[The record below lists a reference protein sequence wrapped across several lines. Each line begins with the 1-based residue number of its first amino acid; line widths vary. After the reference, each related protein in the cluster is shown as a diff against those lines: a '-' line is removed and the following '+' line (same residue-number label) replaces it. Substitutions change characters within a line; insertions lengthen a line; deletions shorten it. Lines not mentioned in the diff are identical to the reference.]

1 MNYPQHLFEV
11 CWEVCNKIG
20 GIHTVVNTKAP
31 YVREVLGESYIL
43 IGPDLW
49 RESGDHPEFNEKP
62 ELFKQWKMQALK
74 EDIRVRTGY
83 LKNQPEQKIIL
94 IDFTSLFIKKDEIFS
109 KLWEKFKLD
118 SLSGQWD
125 YIEPALFGYAA
136 GMAIESFCKFHLSAR
151 DKIIAHF
158 HEWMTGAGIL
168 YLKEHTP
175 YIVTTFTTHATIMGR
190 SIAGNNRPLYE
201 NIKDIKPELTAIE
214 FNLSSKYSLEKL
226 SAQNADAFTT
236 VSNITDKEC
245 KHFLGKSADHI
256 TPNGFDNKI
265 IPDSNKLEE
274 IRSTSRHLLIDVA
287 KAVSGKNISNN
298 AFIIGT
304 SGRYEFRNKGLD
316 VYLDSL
322 WEIANNNPDK
332 DIIGYIMVPAANI
345 GPDKKVCEILN
356 NPNNI
361 SQAETDNI
369 LTHYLHNPESDPI
382 VVQVNQREKLKNLS
396 IIFAPTY
403 LDGKDGIFNLEYYD
417 VLPGFDITI
426 FASYYEPWGYTPMES
441 IAYKVPTVTTSLS
454 GFGTWIQEKYPE
466 GNKAVAVIKRD
477 DNDTLT
483 IVNDIANAVT
493 DVLKSLLEE
502 YLKIREI
509 AEETTT
515 TVLWKNLIKHY
526 FSAYDI
532 ALNKLNDRIE
542 SIKLYQQ
549 KEYVPKYYDRE
560 NTPHWRNIEVSAS
573 VPDQFAKLS
582 KLAENIWWSWNF
594 DAVKLF
600 KYIDHKLWRK
610 SRYNPIIL
618 LKDVSSD
625 RFNELA
631 EDLEFIQLYNDV
643 VKQFEE
649 YMAEKTHQTPPRIA
663 YFCMEYGFND
673 NIKIFS
679 GGLGILAGDYLK
691 EASDYN
697 ANIIGVGLLY
707 RHGYFKQK
715 LSPYDEQLEEY
726 IPQNFSNLP
735 VKPVL
740 DNNENWKEISVVFPG
755 RTIFAR
761 IWELAVGRN
770 LLYLLDTDY
779 EKNDDED
786 RKITH
791 QLYGGDSEH
800 RFKQEMILGVGG
812 IRLIRLLDIKPDIY
826 HVNEGHAAFI
836 GLERLRVLM
845 QLRSLTFSEALD
857 VIRSS
862 TLFTTHTPVPA
873 GHDAFAE
880 DLLRSYMAHYP
891 SRFNI
896 TWEEFMNLGK
906 AEPTDEKF
914 SMSFL
919 AANMAQ
925 EINGV
930 SMLHGKVSRNIFQ
943 RLYKD
948 FLPEELHIGYVTNGV
963 HYNTWTSKSWHNLY
977 RKYMGNNQNEWLED
991 SDKWK
996 SIYNIPDDE
1005 IWKIR
1010 QEQRSDLVDYLHK
1023 RIRRNW
1029 IRRYENPKN
1038 MIKVLENLN
1047 ENTLTI
1053 GFARRF
1059 ATYKRAH
1066 LLFKNTERLRELV
1079 NNKERPI
1086 QFIFAGKAHPNDK
1099 AGKDLIKHIIDI
1111 SKQPEFLGKI
1121 IFLEN
1126 YDINLARK
1134 LVQGVDIWLNTP
1146 TRPLEASGTSG
1157 MKVVLNGGLHFSVID
1172 GWWVEGYKKKAG
1184 WALSQNRTYDNQEF
1198 QNDLDSET
1206 LYSMFENEIIPL
1218 FYKRN
1223 SEIPTDWIQFIKKS
1237 LAEVAPQFTTRR
1249 MIKDYYDKYY
1259 KLLYQR
1265 SLIFRENNYEK
1276 TVQLNKWKKLLS
1288 SLWSGIQANSI
1299 DIITPENKTKT
1310 GDDITI
1316 KLEIFLNGIAPEDI
1330 RLELLLTEEFNND
1343 VSLLAIE
1350 QGELIPKGNNIFES
1364 TINAKLKDPG
1374 TINYT
1379 LRIVPYNALL
1389 PYKADFNLV
1398 KWL

>member
-62 ELFKQWKMQALK
+62 ELFKQWKLQALK

-94 IDFTSLFIKKDEIFS
+94 IDFTSLFNKKDEIFS
-109 KLWEKFKLD
+109 NLWGKFKLD

-136 GMAIESFCKFHLSAR
+136 GLVIESFCKFHLSAR
-151 DKIIAHF
+151 DKIVAHF
-158 HEWMTGAGIL
+158 HEWMTGSGVL
-168 YLKEHTP
+168 YLKDHAP
-175 YIVTTFTTHATIMGR
+175 YIVTAFTTHATIMGR
-190 SIAGNNRPLYE
+190 SLAGNNRPLYE
-201 NIKDIKPELTAIE
+201 NMENIKPELAALE
-214 FNLSSKYSLEKL
+214 FNLSSKFSLEKL

-236 VSNITDKEC
+236 VSNITNKEC
-245 KHFLGKSADHI
+245 IHFLDKPADQI

-265 IPDSNKLEE
+265 IPEKYRLEE
-274 IRSTSRHLLIDVA
+274 IRNSSRKLLINVA
-287 KAVSGKNISNN
+287 KAVSGKNISDN
-298 AFIIGT
+298 AFLIGT
-304 SGRYEFRNKGLD
+304 SGRYEYRNKGLD
-316 VYLDSL
+316 VYLDAL
-322 WEIANNNPDK
+322 WDVAKNNPDR
-332 DIIGYIMVPAANI
+332 DIVGYIMVPTANL
-345 GPDKKVCEILN
+345 GPDKQVCEILHSDKE
-356 NPNNI
+356 NI
-361 SQAETDNI
+361 NTESDNI
-369 LTHYLHNPESDPI
+369 LTHYLHNPDNDPI
-382 VVQVNQREKLKNLS
+382 VAQARQREKLNNLS
-396 IIFAPTY
+396 LVFAPTY
-403 LDGKDGIFNLEYYD
+403 LNGNDGIFNIDYYD
-417 VLPGFDITI
+417 ALAGFDITV

-441 IAYKVPTVTTSLS
+441 IAYKVPTVTTTLA
-454 GFGTWIQEKYPE
+454 GFGSWIQEKYPE
-466 GNKAVAVIKRD
+466 GNPAVAVIHRD
-477 DNDTLT
+477 DKDTIST
-483 IVNDIANAVT
+483 VHNIADSVSKILNT
-493 DVLKSLLEE
+493 SPQDYS
-502 YLKIREI
+502 KIREM
-509 AEETTT
+509 AGETTN
-515 TVLWKNLIKHY
+515 TVLWKNLIKYY

-532 ALNKLNDRIE
+532 AIDKLNSRIE

-549 KEYVPKYYDRE
+549 KEYVPKYFDIQ
-560 NTPHWRNIEVSAS
+560 NTPNWRNIEVSAS
-573 VPDQFAKLS
+573 LPDQFFKLAKI
-582 KLAENIWWSWNF
+582 AENIWWSWNY
-594 DAVKLF
+594 DAIKLF
-600 KYIDHKLWRK
+600 KYIDQKLWQK

-618 LKDVSSD
+618 LKDVSSN

-631 EDLEFIQLYNDV
+631 ADDCFIQLYNNV
-643 VKQFEE
+643 VKHFDD
-649 YMAEKTHQTPPRIA
+649 YMAEKTNQTPPRIA

-697 ANIIGVGLLY
+697 ADIVGIGLLY

-715 LSPYDEQLEEY
+715 LSPYGEQLEEY

-740 DNNENWKEISVVFPG
+740 DENENWKEVSIVFPG
-755 RTIFAR
+755 RTIYAR
-761 IWELAVGRN
+761 IWKLAVGRN
-770 LLYLLDTDY
+770 VLYLLDTDY
-779 EKNDDED
+779 EKNDEVD

-845 QLRSLTFSEALD
+845 HVRSLTFSEALD

-873 GHDAFAE
+873 GHDAFTE

-891 SRFNI
+891 ARFNI

-906 AEPTDEKF
+906 AEPTDDKF

-963 HYNTWTSKSWHNLY
+963 HYNTWTAESWNNLFT
-977 RKYMGNNQNEWLED
+977 KYMGENQNDWLED

-996 SIYNIPDDE
+996 SIYNVPDEE

-1010 QEQRSDLVDYLHK
+1010 QEQRSNLIDYLHK

-1066 LLFKNTERLRELV
+1066 LLFKNIERLRELV
-1079 NNKERPI
+1079 SNTDRPI

-1099 AGKDLIKHIIDI
+1099 AGKELIKHIIDV

-1172 GWWVEGYKKKAG
+1172 GWWVEGYKKNAG
-1184 WALSQNRTYDNQEF
+1184 WALSQNKTYDNQEF
-1198 QNDLDSET
+1198 QNELDSET
-1206 LYSMFENEIIPL
+1206 LYSMFENDIIPL
-1218 FYKRN
+1218 FYNRDN
-1223 SEIPTDWIQFIKKS
+1223 NIPTEWVKFIKKS

-1249 MIKDYYDKYY
+1249 MIKDYHNKYY
-1259 KLLYQR
+1259 NILYDR

-1276 TVQLNKWKKLLS
+1276 SVQLNKWKKRLA
-1288 SLWSGIQANSI
+1288 SLWSGIETKNI
-1299 DIITPENKTKT
+1299 EIITPENKTKT
-1310 GDDITI
+1310 GDEITV
-1316 KLEIFLNGIAPEDI
+1316 KLELFLNGIAPEDI
-1330 RLELLLTEEFNND
+1330 RLELLLTEKFNNEI
-1343 VSLLAIE
+1343 SLICLE
-1350 QGELIPKGNNIFES
+1350 QGELIPKGNNIFEC
-1364 TINAKLKDPG
+1364 TIKAKLKEPG

-1379 LRIVPYNALL
+1379 LRIVPYNSLF
-1389 PYKADFNLV
+1389 PYKADFNVV